1 MTHLDTRKPGTGR
14 RSPDGN
20 AAREPEVSRHPDNR
34 WAALLL
40 AGPLL
45 GLAVFYLWPLARTL
59 VLSFSEGN
67 PFQGY
72 RIEGLGNWAQA
83 LKDPHL
89 PRALGNTLLYA
100 GIVLLGV
107 PLAMVTAALM
117 HQSGLRGRGLYRT
130 LYFLPVVTMPAA
142 VAMVWRY
149 IYNGDFGLLNQVL
162 GFFGGPHEAWVAD
175 PDTALF
181 AVAVV
186 GVWTTF
192 GTNLVILAAGLD
204 AVPASVVEAA
214 GIDGAGP
221 VRVFRHITAPLLSPS
236 VFLVSTLSVIGSL
249 QMFDLLF
256 IMMGR
261 NNPALRD
268 SKTIVYLFYEE
279 AFVRNDRPLGAVI
292 AIIALA
298 ITLVVTAVQFRLQRR
313 WVHYG

>member
-1 MTHLDTRKPGTGR
+1 MTHRAG
-14 RSPDGN
+14 S
-20 AAREPEVSRHPDNR
+20 SRHPDNR
-34 WAALLL
+34 WAAVLL

-45 GLAVFYLWPLARTL
+45 GLAVFYLWPLVSTL
-59 VLSFSEGN
+59 ILSLSEGN
-67 PFQGY
+67 PFRGY

-83 LKDPHL
+83 LGNPQL
-89 PRALGNTLLYA
+89 PRAVGNTLLYA

-107 PLAMVTAALM
+107 PLAMAAAALM
-117 HQSGLRGRGLYRT
+117 HQSGLRGRSLYRT

-162 GFFGGPHEAWVAD
+162 GFFGGPSEAWVAD
-175 PDTALF
+175 AGTALV
-181 AVAVV
+181 AVALV
-186 GVWTTF
+186 GIWTTF

-204 AVPASVVEAA
+204 AIPASVVEAA
-214 GIDGAGP
+214 RIDGAGP

-292 AIIALA
+292 AILTLAL
-298 ITLVVTAVQFRLQRR
+298 TLVVTAVQFRLQRR